1 MFNFIKQTVAIAVCS
16 LATVT
21 FAGSEVQ
28 AQPPVP
34 TYPSGPIYGQYVNNI
49 LRTYGQPFGALSPNA
64 PGHNPHGTQ
73 VISGLTVIN
82 PYGAYAGGA
91 YPGSSYYATPYSN
104 RGSYGSTSY
113 DPYGGFL
120 RGSADVLNA
129 QGPFAVLQQ
138 QALLV
143 NEQLKAQR
151 LANQSKAFDEY
162 LYERDKTPTAQDRR
176 DRTQQQELRRAL
188 NDPPVTEIWSGKALN
203 DLLCDLQ
210 TKGVRGVLATSP
222 GPKELLG
229 PDTLNSVNVTS
240 ANRGGN
246 IGLLRNG
253 GRLNW
258 PSAVCGAEFKPARE
272 RLSSLAQ
279 DAVNEVA
286 FNYRVDPGSLKQMKE
301 GLDRLR
307 RQLSQNVRDLPPSEY
322 IEAKRFLSDL
332 GDALRVL
339 GQPDAASYVNRKY
352 AAKGTTVPDLV
363 KYMTDNGLQFA
374 PAVAG
379 DETAYIV
386 LHRALAA
393 YAQGLQDPDGR
404 KR

>member
-1 MFNFIKQTVAIAVCS
+1 MFNFTRQTVATAVCS
-16 LATVT
+16 LATVA

-28 AQPPVP
+28 GQPFVP
-34 TYPSGPIYGQYVNNI
+34 IYPGGPIYGGYLNNI
-49 LRTYGQPFGALSPNA
+49 HAYGQALSTLSPYA
-64 PGHNPHGTQ
+64 LGY
-73 VISGLTVIN
+73 N
-82 PYGAYAGGA
+82 PYGSPLTSSPYTGLAASNPHAAYTA
-91 YPGSSYYATPYSN
+91 PPTSLNPYSN
-104 RGSYGSTSY
+104 SPYYGSPYSK
-113 DPYGGFL
+113 DPYAGFL
-120 RGSADVLNA
+120 RGSADVINA
-129 QGPFAVLQQ
+129 QGRFALLQQ

-162 LYERDKTPTAQDRR
+162 LYEREKTPTPQDER

-203 DLLCDLQ
+203 DLLCELQ
-210 TKGVRGVLATSP
+210 KKAARVVLATSP

-229 PDTLNSVNVTS
+229 PDMLNSVNLTS
-240 ANRGGN
+240 AHRGGN

-258 PSAVCGAEFKPARE
+258 PSAVRGAEFKPARE
-272 RLSSLAQ
+272 RLSILAQ
-279 DAVNEVA
+279 DAVNEA
-286 FNYRVDPGSLKQMKE
+286 SFNNRVDPGSLKQMKE
-301 GLDRLR
+301 DLDRLQ

-339 GQPDAASYVNRKY
+339 GQPDAVSYLNRKY

-363 KYMTDNGLQFA
+363 KYLTDNGLQFA

-379 DETAYIV
+379 DEAAYIA

-393 YAQGLQDPDGR
+393 YAQSLQDPDGR
-404 KR
+404 KH